1 MKTFFTL
8 CFILGTAILCEAQE
22 NYSEQ
27 YGKVTQYEMSMT
39 EYANDP
45 EAEALVIYNLGNNY
59 FQGEDGVG
67 FFLHME
73 VSKKIKILKQA
84 GVSYANIEI
93 PVYSSD
99 MGPEDVLDIEATV
112 YNIDNGKLVKSEL
125 DKKKIFEEKVDND
138 YYLKKF
144 ALPDVREGSVIEY
157 KYKIKTPYFFNMRRW
172 YFQEKIPIIHS
183 RLNYRAIPYYEYT
196 YIVRGTDKFD
206 EFETHTPNRD
216 ITFAGLSYKEKEYTF
231 GMKNVNAFRDE
242 DFISSEKDYI
252 TSLIFQIS
260 RTYSFYNG
268 AKRDYM
274 STWPDMCNE
283 FLKFS
288 NFGKYLKDSEKEGKK
303 VLPTL
308 NLTGSPLEQAKTIA
322 QYIRSMYSWD
332 GSNDKF
338 STDKLSDFLK
348 LKKGNNADINLYL
361 TGLLRAA
368 NIDAEPVVLSTRAN
382 GAISKSHPFQQY
394 LNYVIT
400 KASIDG
406 TTYFID
412 ASEPFRYFDELPP
425 RCINVE
431 GLVVRP
437 KSEEWVL
444 TSQKEISSTSKNF
457 NITVIPEKSQLNV
470 DITYT
475 LKGQDAYQFRNIYN
489 NKEENLK
496 EYFRKKNNIENIDT
510 INIENYDKPELPFIF
525 SLTSHTGFEKASEK
539 LFIHP
544 FCNLSLSQNIFKQ
557 EKRSLP
563 IDLVYLQEE
572 SYHSEIKI
580 PEGYTIEHMPDTID
594 HKGRIMSIQY
604 KTKVSDNTIFIDA
617 SYQFQSNLYD
627 AKDYIR
633 LKHTFAILIKHL
645 SDMIVLA
652 RKE

>member
-1 MKTFFTL
+1 MKIFFTL
-8 CFILGTAILCEAQE
+8 YIIFGTIIFCQAQE

-27 YGKVTQYEMSMT
+27 YGKITQYEMSMN
-39 EYANDP
+39 EYADDP

-84 GVSYANIEI
+84 GISYGNIEI
-93 PVYSSD
+93 PFYSSD
-99 MGPEDVLDIEATV
+99 MGPEEVLDIEATV
-112 YNIDNGKLVKSEL
+112 YNMDNGSLVKSDL
-125 DKKKIFEEKVDND
+125 DKKKIFEEKIDND

-196 YIVRGTDKFD
+196 YIVRGTNNFD
-206 EFETHTPNRD
+206 EFETHTPYRD
-216 ITFAGLSYKEKEYTF
+216 IAFAGLIYKEKEYTF

-252 TSLIFQIS
+252 ISIIFQIS

-268 AKRDYM
+268 AKKDYM

-303 VLPTL
+303 ELSAL

-322 QYIRSMYSWD
+322 QHVRSMYSWN
-332 GSNDKF
+332 GSNNKF

-348 LKKGNNADINLYL
+348 LKKGNSADINLYL
-361 TGLLRAA
+361 IGLLRAA
-368 NIDAEPVVLSTRAN
+368 NIDTEPIVLSTRAN

-394 LNYVIT
+394 LNYVIA
-400 KASIDG
+400 KVSIDG
-406 TTYFID
+406 ATYFID
-412 ASEPFRYFDELPP
+412 ASEPFCYFDELPT
-425 RCINVE
+425 RCVNVE
-431 GLVVRP
+431 GLVVKP

-457 NITVIPEKSQLNV
+457 NITVVPEKSQLNV

-475 LKGQDAYQFRNIYN
+475 LKGQDAYQLRNIYN

-496 EYFRKKNNIENIDT
+496 EYFRKKNNIEKIDT
-510 INIENYDKPELPFIF
+510 LSIKNYNRPEYPFIF
-525 SLTSHTGFEKASEK
+525 SLKSQTSFEKASEK

-544 FCNLSLSQNIFKQ
+544 FCNLSLSQNIFKH

-572 SYHSEIKI
+572 SYHSVIKI
-580 PEGYTIEHMPDTID
+580 PEGYVIEHMPDTIE
-594 HKGRIMSIQY
+594 HRGRIMSIQY
-604 KTKVSDNTIFIDA
+604 KTKISDNTIFVDA
-617 SYQFQSNLYD
+617 SYEFQSNLYE

-633 LKHTFAILIKHL
+633 LKHTFTILIKHL
-645 SDMIVLA
+645 SDMIVLSK
-652 RKE
+652 KE